1 MEFEILKI
9 KNRINLLSERSPSES
24 AKIIKKLER
33 RLRRLKA
40 ATQSED
46 QVYMRY
52 GVTVSIGGSNPLD
65 LGSTPKHLCQIKK
78 S

>member
-24 AKIIKKLER
+24 SKIIKKLER

-46 QVYMRY
+46 
-52 GVTVSIGGSNPLD
+52 
-65 LGSTPKHLCQIKK
+65 
-78 S
+78 